1 MAAPGVDAVAKYL
14 GFVFSYV
21 VLHACPL
28 PTAVG
33 MPEEVAECAV
43 KEDWDDTAHCM
54 SLLQSPHNKILPQH
68 SNSVPGSAH
77 IFREKPNIVLWLPD
91 DMFMNEYSWW
101 LQEDIAPPIP
111 SNIPQQQNHV
121 VHSSWVMPNLARIAQ
136 TGATFSR
143 AHSTSSECTPSRYSI
158 MTGRYPSRSRYG
170 IHLTNE
176 VFNPQKQLP
185 FAYVHNKYSVLGKG
199 YTDKQN
205 TVAAKLRA
213 LGYTTG
219 MTGKWHLTPA
229 EEGGSYDWPYPKQ
242 TDSVKEA
249 GFDFVDGLYII
260 NLASFFHNL
269 EWTLVEALRF
279 MDNAMRSHKPFF
291 LYFNPTPPHDPGVR
305 EALLATSASYDK
317 LHETPGGTLSELP
330 DVSRFCSSCTF
341 APRSEIWG
349 RTANISS
356 LSRVAACRSVLA
368 ALSWVDES
376 LGALYDFLSER
387 GALANT
393 YIVMSTDHGFAKT
406 TLYEPGTRVPL
417 YAAGPSIVAGTVV
430 DELVS
435 HIDLAPT
442 FLEWATGVASGR
454 LAVDGQSW
462 ASLAS
467 GKASSLDRDGI
478 YTEMDF
484 DRAFLARNGIKHY
497 NSSTN
502 KMFGSMDI
510 DISFAADMAD
520 FVGIAYP
527 HLYDEKQVYNLSAD
541 PMEQVNLWNMMGQL
555 PP

>member
-1 MAAPGVDAVAKYL
+1 
-14 GFVFSYV
+14 
-21 VLHACPL
+21 
-28 PTAVG
+28 
-33 MPEEVAECAV
+33 
-43 KEDWDDTAHCM
+43 
-54 SLLQSPHNKILPQH
+54 
-68 SNSVPGSAH
+68 
-77 IFREKPNIVLWLPD
+77 
-91 DMFMNEYSWW
+91 
-101 LQEDIAPPIP
+101 
-111 SNIPQQQNHV
+111 
-121 VHSSWVMPNLARIAQ
+121 
-136 TGATFSR
+136 
-143 AHSTSSECTPSRYSI
+143 
-158 MTGRYPSRSRYG
+158 
-170 IHLTNE
+170 
-176 VFNPQKQLP
+176 
-185 FAYVHNKYSVLGKG
+185 LGKG

-249 GFDFVDGLYII
+249 GFDFVDGLYSI
-260 NLASFFHNL
+260 NLATFFHNL